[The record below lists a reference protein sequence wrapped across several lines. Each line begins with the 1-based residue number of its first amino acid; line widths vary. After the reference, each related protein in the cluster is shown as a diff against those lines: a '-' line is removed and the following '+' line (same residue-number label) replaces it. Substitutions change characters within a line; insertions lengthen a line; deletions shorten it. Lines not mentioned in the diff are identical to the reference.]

1 MSSPLPERIRVRMG
15 PAQFSGPVVGPEDAY
30 LRDCWTAVIG
40 PAQVLAYRR
49 LHQLVGAE
57 VPTMALAQSLGLG
70 KARLAGGLAR
80 LAHYG
85 GLQLEEDLC
94 QLSPGLRYLTP
105 SELGRAGPI
114 VEALHTAH
122 LRARGLEAHHVAR
135 LAWEGSR
142 SQRPPTR
149 SRPAPALSLAE

>member
-1 MSSPLPERIRVRMG
+1 MSTLLPERIRVRMG

-57 VPTMALAQSLGLG
+57 VPTLALSQSLGLG
-70 KARLAGGLAR
+70 KTRLAGGLER
-80 LAHYG
+80 LEHYG
-85 GLQLEEDLC
+85 GLKLEDGLA

-105 SELGRAGPI
+105 AELGRAGPI
-114 VEALHTAH
+114 VEGLHAAH
-122 LRARGLEAHHVAR
+122 LRARGLEPKRIAR

-142 SQRPPTR
+142 SLR
-149 SRPAPALSLAE
+149 SPAMTKSLPALSMAE

>member
-1 MSSPLPERIRVRMG
+1 MSTSLPERISVRIG

-57 VPTMALAQSLGLG
+57 VPTLALSQSLGLG

-80 LAHYG
+80 LEHYG
-85 GLQLEEDLC
+85 GLKLEDNLC

-105 SELGRAGPI
+105 SELDRAGPI
-114 VEALHTAH
+114 VEGLHAAH
-122 LRARGLEAHHVAR
+122 LRARGLEPHRIAR

-142 SQRPPTR
+142 SLRT
-149 SRPAPALSLAE
+149 PARTKSVPALSMAE